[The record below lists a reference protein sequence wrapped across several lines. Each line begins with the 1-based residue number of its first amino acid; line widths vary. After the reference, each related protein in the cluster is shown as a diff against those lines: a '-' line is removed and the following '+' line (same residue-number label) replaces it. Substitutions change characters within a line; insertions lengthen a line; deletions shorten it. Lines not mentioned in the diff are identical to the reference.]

1 MKTKPRSRCASLL
14 LLLAAACA
22 GPRPADSGEFAIAR
36 ARDHVFRRASTT
48 DPSGGNADYRP
59 IPAGQSLTLADV
71 RGPGVLTHLWFTL
84 GDDEEYAL
92 RRLVLEIW
100 WDDAAFP
107 SVLAPVGDFF
117 GLGHGGDKRF
127 FFSNCFFDVSPQLGL
142 NCYLPMPFKTR
153 ARVVIRNEGEKPAG
167 AFYAYVDWCQLARPL
182 EGGLY
187 LNASYRQAFPAP
199 LDEDYLFA
207 EGSGFGG
214 HLLGV
219 NVSVEATR
227 DGWWGEGDDHIVVD
241 GEPVTWG
248 TGTEDYF
255 CGAWDFGADHAAP
268 YSGSP
273 RLEPEKKGSRHC
285 LYRFHATD
293 TIPFRKSFRYSI
305 EHGHANDRAD
315 NWASVAFWYADR
327 LAPLPPLPPV
337 KERLPGRMPVVFVE
351 PAPAGGAVVEGEA
364 LVDTAVASAGKVEMQ
379 ELDGFR
385 GKQRWSG
392 EKHLWWTPAAA
403 GATLKI
409 RFDVAT
415 AGRYQVTALLTAAS
429 DYGIVELALDGGRPV
444 TADAYDERVKRMA
457 PLALGASELAAGSH
471 ELAVRV
477 TGKSEK
483 SKGFLFG
490 LDCLVLTPAKQ

>member
-1 MKTKPRSRCASLL
+1 MNTTNFACLAVASLSL
-14 LLLAAACA
+14 TSCNA
-22 GPRPADSGEFAIAR
+22 GRPSDPEGFAIAR
-36 ARDHVFRRASTT
+36 ARDHVFRRSSTT
-48 DPSGGNADYRP
+48 DPTGGNADARP
-59 IPAGQSLTLADV
+59 IPAGGSLVLADV
-71 RGPGVLTHLWFTL
+71 KGPGVVTHLWFTIAH
-84 GDDEEYAL
+84 DEEYSL
-92 RRLVLEIW
+92 RRLVLEIY
-100 WDDAAFP
+100 WDDNAFP
-107 SVLAPVGDFF
+107 SVLSPVGDFF

-127 FFSNCFFDVSPQLGL
+127 FFSNAFFDVSPQLGL
-142 NCYLPMPFKTR
+142 NCYLPMPFKKS
-153 ARVVIRNEGEKPAG
+153 ARVVIKNEGEKAVG

-182 EGGLY
+182 ADGLY

-207 EGSGFGG
+207 EVSGARG

-241 GEPVTWG
+241 GEPVMAG

-273 RLEPEKKGSRHC
+273 RLEPEKKGGRHC

-293 TIPFRKSFRYSI
+293 TIPFKTSFRYGI

-315 NWASVAFWYADR
+315 NWSSVAYWYADR

-337 KERLPGRMPVVFVE
+337 AERLPGRMPVLFVE
-351 PAPAGGAVVEGEA
+351 PVPAGGAVVEGEA
-364 LVDTAVASAGKVEMQ
+364 LVEGAVASTGKVEMQ

-403 GATLKI
+403 GATLELH
-409 RFDVAT
+409 FDVAT
-415 AGRYQVTALLTAAS
+415 AGRYEVAALLTAAP
-429 DYGIVELALDGGRPV
+429 DYGTFELALDGGKPV
-444 TADAYDERVKRMA
+444 AADAFDPRVKRMA
-457 PLALGASELAAGSH
+457 PVSLGTLDLAAGSH
-471 ELAVRV
+471 ALAIHG
-477 TGKSEK
+477 TGRNEK

-490 LDCLVLTPAKQ
+490 LDGLVLRPAR

>member
-1 MKTKPRSRCASLL
+1 MTRSHCVSLL
-14 LLLAAACA
+14 LLVVAACA
-22 GPRPADSGEFAIAR
+22 VPRPAGSADPGEFAIAR
-36 ARDHVFRRASTT
+36 ARDHVFRRSSTT
-48 DPSGGNADYRP
+48 DPTGGNADSRP
-59 IPAGQSLTLADV
+59 IPAGQSLTLAELN
-71 RGPGVLTHLWFTL
+71 GPGVITHLWFTI
-84 GDDEEYAL
+84 GHDEEYSL
-92 RRLVLEIW
+92 RRLVLEIS
-100 WDDAAFP
+100 WDDSAFP

-117 GLGHGGDKRF
+117 GLGHGGDKHF

-142 NCYLPMPFKTR
+142 NCYLPMPFRTH
-153 ARVVIRNEGEKPAG
+153 ARVVIKNQGEKPVD
-167 AFYAYVDWCQLARPL
+167 AFYAYVDWCQLAHPL

-199 LDEDYLFA
+199 LGEDYVFA

-241 GEPVTWG
+241 GEPVTFG

-273 RLEPEKKGSRHC
+273 RIEPEKKGGRHC

-293 TIPFRKSFRYSI
+293 TIPFKRSFRYAI

-315 NWASVAFWYADR
+315 NWASVAFWYSDR

-337 KERLPGRMPVVFVE
+337 KERLPGRMPVPFVE
-351 PAPAGGAVVEGEA
+351 PAPPGGAIVEGEA
-364 LVDTAVASAGKVEMQ
+364 LLGSAVASAGKVEMQ
-379 ELDGFR
+379 EMDGFR
-385 GKQRWSG
+385 GKERWSG
-392 EKHLWWTPAAA
+392 EQHLWWTPAAA
-403 GATLKI
+403 NATLELA
-409 RFDVAT
+409 FDVAT
-415 AGRYQVTALLTAAS
+415 AGRYEVAALLTAAS
-429 DYGIVELALDGGRPV
+429 DYGTVELAIDGGKPV
-444 TADAYDERVKRMA
+444 AADGFGDRVRRMA
-457 PLALGASELAAGSH
+457 PLTLGTFDLAAGGHKLS
-471 ELAVRV
+471 VRV

-483 SKGFLFG
+483 SKGYLFG
-490 LDCLVLTPAKQ
+490 LDCLVLRPAKN